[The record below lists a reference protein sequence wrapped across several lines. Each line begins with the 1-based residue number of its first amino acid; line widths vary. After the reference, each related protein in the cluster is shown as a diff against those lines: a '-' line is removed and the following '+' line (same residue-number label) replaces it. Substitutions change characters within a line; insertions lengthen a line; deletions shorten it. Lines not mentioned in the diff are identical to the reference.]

1 MLESGYPK
9 TPNKLQCPQFWSFS
23 RIAGE
28 MEQQL
33 VMSRPIR
40 FLRNLDM
47 LAFVWIYE
55 AMATRKG

>member
-1 MLESGYPK
+1 MLGFGYPK
-9 TPNKLQCPQFWSFS
+9 RYNKLQYPQSWSTS

-33 VMSRPIR
+33 VMSRPIQ

-55 AMATRKG
+55 AMATLKG